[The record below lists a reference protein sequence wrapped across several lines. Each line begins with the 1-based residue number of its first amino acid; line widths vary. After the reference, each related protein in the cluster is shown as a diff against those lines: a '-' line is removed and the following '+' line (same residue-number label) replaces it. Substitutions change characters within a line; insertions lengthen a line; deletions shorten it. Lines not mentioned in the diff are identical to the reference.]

1 MTKGSTTTSG
11 AATSRGPALGL
22 WAAAT
27 IFVSAFLL
35 FQVQPIISKT
45 ILPWFGGSP
54 AVWTTCVLFFQLV
67 LLAGYGYA
75 HALIRFVPASR
86 QGIVHAV
93 LLGLALCTLPITPQE
108 WWKPRDGDFP
118 ALRILALLLA
128 KVGLPYFLLSSSG
141 PLVQAWF
148 SRVYPGASP
157 YRLYA
162 LSNVGSLLALLSYP
176 IIFEPLL
183 GVTAQG
189 LMWTAAFVG
198 FALLA
203 GLLGWQVSRLL
214 QEPGT
219 SPSRRKQS
227 KVVEP
232 KPEAEDETE
241 VASGGSMFAWVALP
255 ALASMLLLA
264 TTNHLCQDIAVV
276 PFMWI
281 IPLSLYL
288 ISFILCFDSEIWYQR
303 RLWGPLGVLGVMAL
317 CILVK
322 GDDWGNYP
330 QPAESKGFTAQV
342 LRLPGSL
349 LHTITLKTS
358 KWADEFEDNLAFQA
372 TIYVVILFIICM
384 LCHGELVKLKPRP
397 QQLTL
402 YYLMISAGG
411 ALGGLF
417 VALICPFVFKLQFE
431 LSLGIVF
438 GYVVAWIALA
448 NDGRATWLFG
458 RQWIQWLAAFAIM
471 GGVVFV
477 IGCTYEP
484 IPQYT
489 IAIMRNFYGTLT
501 VKEHRQDEDG
511 DGEYELAA
519 YRLVHGGILH
529 GYQFSDPIR
538 RLEATTYYVN
548 ESGAGV
554 AVNQYPRTKGAD
566 GRDAGIRVGI
576 VGLGAGTMAAH
587 ARRNDVY
594 RFYEIDPKVITISEK
609 YFHFRK
615 DAEERGAKTEVVPG
629 DARIQMEQ
637 EKDQNYDVLV
647 LDAFS
652 GDAIPAHLLTVESLE
667 LYKRHLRKDENG
679 NIQGILAVH
688 ISNKHLDLAP
698 VVGALAR
705 RNELTPIVIT
715 AGESPY
721 EPSAFTGSDW
731 VLLTQNDHFLA
742 QDVVLAS
749 SQPLLVTLEQE
760 VLWTDQ
766 HSSLLPILKSDWVED
781 LRDRATRWR
790 DWWQGKKRPASK
802 PVER

>member
-11 AATSRGPALGL
+11 EPASRGPALGL

-75 HALIRFVPASR
+75 HALIRFVQPSR
-86 QGIVHAV
+86 QGIVHAG
-93 LLGLALCTLPITPQE
+93 LLLLALCTLPITPGE

-176 IIFEPLL
+176 IVFEPLL
-183 GVTAQG
+183 GVYSQG
-189 LMWTAAFVG
+189 LMWTVAFAA

-203 GLLGWQVSRLL
+203 GLLGWQVSRLFTL
-214 QEPGT
+214 APQPNAEEAAMDSALGEQVKH
-219 SPSRRKQS
+219 PSADNA
-227 KVVEP
+227 P
-232 KPEAEDETE
+232 
-241 VASGGSMFAWVALP
+241 ASGGSLFAWVMLP

-288 ISFILCFDSEIWYQR
+288 ISFILCFDSELWYQR
-303 RLWGPLGVLGVMAL
+303 RIWGPLGVLGVMIL
-317 CILVK
+317 CVLIK
-322 GDDWGNYP
+322 ADEWGNYP
-330 QPAESKGFTAQV
+330 DPGTSKTFVKSVQDIPARV
-342 LRLPGSL
+342 L
-349 LHTITLKTS
+349 HKTS
-358 KWADEFEDNLAFQA
+358 LYTTKWGDEFEDNLAFQA
-372 TIYVVILFIICM
+372 TIYIVILFIICM

-417 VALICPFVFKLQFE
+417 VALLCPLIFKLQFE
-431 LSLGIVF
+431 LALGIVF
-438 GYVVAWIALA
+438 GYVVAWVALA
-448 NDGRATWLFG
+448 NDGRSSWLFG
-458 RQWIQWLAAFAIM
+458 RQWIQWIAAFAIM
-471 GGVVFV
+471 GGTVFV

-484 IPQYT
+484 IQQYT

-501 VKEHRQDEDG
+501 VKEQRQDDDG
-511 DGEYELAA
+511 DGEYEVIAH
-519 YRLVHGGILH
+519 RLVHGGILH
-529 GYQFSDPIR
+529 GYQFTDPIR
-538 RLEATTYYVN
+538 RFEATTYYVN

-554 AVNQYPRTKGAD
+554 AVNQFPRAKGAD
-566 GRDAGIRVGI
+566 GRDAGLRVGV
-576 VGLGAGTMAAH
+576 VGLGSGTMAAH
-587 ARRNDVY
+587 AKRGDVY
-594 RFYEIDPKVITISEK
+594 RFYEIDPKVITISER
-609 YFHFRK
+609 FFSFRK
-615 DAEERGAKTEVVPG
+615 DAEAREAQTEVILG

-667 LYKRHLRKDENG
+667 LYKRHLRKDDKG
-679 NIQGILAVH
+679 NILGILAVH

-698 VVGALAR
+698 VVAALAR
-705 RNELTPIVIT
+705 RNQLASIVVT
-715 AGESPY
+715 AAESPY

-742 QDVVLAS
+742 QEVVMLA
-749 SQPLLVTLEQE
+749 SQPLTVAEEKE

-766 HSSLLPILKSDWVED
+766 HSSLLPILKSDWVEK
-781 LRDRATRWR
+781 LRDR
-790 DWWQGKKRPASK
+790 WQKKPQAAK
-802 PVER
+802 QGVER